1 MCPSYFSGREAV
13 SVSRREQV
21 RKGLHTVAYDDT
33 EQHRMLG
40 CFGPD
45 GRNCCYYPSSGSI
58 QMLTSECGGSLFDE
72 VGRGGKGG
80 GGREGEGRGRRGREG
95 REERGSVGEE
105 G

>member
-1 MCPSYFSGREAV
+1 MQLLFSLDMVCVFSSYFSGREAI

-33 EQHRMLG
+33 EQHRMLA

-45 GRNCCYYPSSGSI
+45 GRNCCYYPNGSI

-72 VGRGGKGG
+72 VGRGG
-80 GGREGEGRGRRGREG
+80 GRVFIVFGC
-95 REERGSVGEE
+95 
-105 G
+105 